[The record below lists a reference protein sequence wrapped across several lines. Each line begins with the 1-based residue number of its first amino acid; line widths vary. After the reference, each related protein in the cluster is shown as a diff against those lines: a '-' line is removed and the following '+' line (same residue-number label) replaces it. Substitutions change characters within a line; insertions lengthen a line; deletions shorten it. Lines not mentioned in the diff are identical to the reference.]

1 MPMSPDYGTTR
12 SADCT
17 PARTPLSGFPVHHGQ
32 KGLNL
37 INKKLFHGRPH
48 RCVLAI
54 TSSCI

>member
-1 MPMSPDYGTTR
+1 MPMSPDYGTRAAQIAPLQEHRCPDSR
-12 SADCT
+12 SIMD
-17 PARTPLSGFPVHHGQ
+17 R